1 MVTTQAMAISSA
13 TPQRT
18 LLKRS
23 AEPTPIMAELT
34 TWVVLTGRRQTQP
47 VVKAKGGSKRK
58 GGKHIGFQ

>member
-1 MVTTQAMAISSA
+1 
-13 TPQRT
+13 
-18 LLKRS
+18 
-23 AEPTPIMAELT
+23 MAELT